1 MYKRKIMTDSVT
13 ITFYDYYRDK
23 KGEIYEANTH
33 TEWNY
38 FSQRTTVIAEKYF
51 RTISQSEL

>member
-1 MYKRKIMTDSVT
+1 MYKRKIMTDLVT

-38 FSQRTTVIAEKYF
+38 FSP
-51 RTISQSEL
+51 ISLHYGG